1 MQDWATTPSG
11 NSPTLWRMREIDP
24 PGRMPGSTAARMAAA
39 TPPNTYRQLRDGW
52 TGKKNPEKLA
62 R

>member
-1 MQDWATTPSG
+1 
-11 NSPTLWRMREIDP
+11 MREIDP

-39 TPPNTYRQLRDGW
+39 TPPPSLRDRW